1 VRVDDALPPG
11 DGPGLGGGMSVEE
24 IAVRLNLSPRRVEM
38 ILRDAVLKLLDA
50 AIQDKTL
57 RQAYEEVAQ

>member
-1 VRVDDALPPG
+1 
-11 DGPGLGGGMSVEE
+11 MSVEE

-50 AIQDKTL
+50 AIKDKTL
-57 RQAYEEVAQ
+57 RQAYEEVAR